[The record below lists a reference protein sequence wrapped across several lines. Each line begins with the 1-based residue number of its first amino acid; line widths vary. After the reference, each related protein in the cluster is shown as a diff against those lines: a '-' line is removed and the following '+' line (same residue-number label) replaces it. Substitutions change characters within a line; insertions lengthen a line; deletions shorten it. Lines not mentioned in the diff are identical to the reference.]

1 MCSTK
6 SVDDMQQHKPL
17 FMKDLEDLQYRSNK
31 LRSAPQSSNRGSK
44 TKKVVGEGENVIE
57 DLKGLFGNH

>member
-1 MCSTK
+1 
-6 SVDDMQQHKPL
+6 
-17 FMKDLEDLQYRSNK
+17 MKDLEDLQYRSNK